1 MRTEY
6 SKAFIKS
13 AMKLSGKIKESLRAA
28 LLEVEQAKS
37 IEEITDCKKLI
48 DYKYIY
54 RIRIGNYR
62 AFFVFHVQI
71 KDDVVL
77 FQYLI
82 PRGEAYAKKA
92 EKNLREKDK

>member
-1 MRTEY
+1 MKTEY

-62 AFFVFHVQI
+62 AFFIFHVQI